1 MRRALSPA
9 LLSLCLAWGSVQ
21 GAQTLPR
28 PALRPADVALVI
40 NTRDDY
46 SVRIGEYYQRR
57 RGIPRTQV
65 IEVAFKPGKAKLES
79 RDLKR
84 VMDEVRAKTPAHVQ
98 AYALAWTLPYS
109 ADCMSITTAFATG
122 NDERYC
128 ARKTCKPTQPSPY
141 FNANTPRPWND
152 LKLRP
157 AMLLAARDEAE
168 GRALIER
175 GIAADG
181 SHPRG
186 SAYLVSTSDEKRN
199 VRARGFERAREILGH
214 ALPVKIVTA
223 DEIGAAQDVLFYF
236 TGLRK
241 VAGLERLRFLP
252 GAIADHLTSYGGKL
266 DSHKQM
272 PAIEWL
278 GAGATGSYGTVK
290 EPCNYPQ
297 KFPLPGLAMARY
309 LSGETLIE
317 SYWKSV
323 AWPAEGVFI
332 GEPLA
337 RPYGFPPR
345 TQMRFR
351 VRDQE

>member
-1 MRRALSPA
+1 MRRTLSFI
-9 LLSLCLAWGSVQ
+9 LLTLLWVWGGAQ
-21 GAQTLPR
+21 GAMSLPR
-28 PALRPADVALVI
+28 PGLRPADVALVI

-65 IEVAFKPGKAKLES
+65 IELAFKPGKAKLEG

-84 VMDEVRAKTPAHVQ
+84 VLAEVRARTPAHVQ

-122 NDERYC
+122 NDPRYC
-128 ARKTCKPTQPSPY
+128 AKKTCTPTQSSPY
-141 FNANTPRPWND
+141 FNSNTTRPWND

-157 AMLLAARDEAE
+157 AMLLAARNEAE

-181 SHPRG
+181 SHPQG

-199 VRARGFERAREILGH
+199 VRARGFARARELLGSY
-214 ALPVKIVTA
+214 LPVQIIVA
-223 DEIGAAQDVLFYF
+223 NEIGAAQDVLFYF

-252 GAIADHLTSYGGKL
+252 GALADHLTSYGGKL

-337 RPYGFPPR
+337 RPFGYAAKAR
-345 TQMRFR
+345 TQFR
-351 VRDQE
+351 IRGEP